1 MSEPPSAAERVVLD
15 WLAARQ
21 DAMLALLEALVN
33 LDSPSADKAG
43 VDAVGDRIIAFLDGH
58 AIAHDIVADGRY
70 GNAILAAVGGGGGG
84 LPARPTLLLGH
95 RDTVFPRGEAARRPF
110 RLADGRC
117 YGPGCADMKSGLV
130 MNAFVL
136 AAFKALPPGKPGAGT
151 PLVGLFTGDE
161 EIGSPFSRAVIE
173 RTARSA
179 RAVFN
184 AEPSRP
190 GSGAAGSG
198 AAGSGAAGSGA
209 AGSGAA
215 GGKVVIG
222 RKGGLFMRLDVT
234 GKAAHAGANFADG
247 VSAIEEIARKIIA
260 LHALTDLDK
269 GVTLNVGIVAGGQT
283 VNTVAPNA
291 SAEFDLRFIHLA
303 DRDAAMAAIERIV
316 AAHHLAGASA
326 KLEVVAEF
334 LPLVQSEQSRRL
346 YEHYVACAGAL
357 GIDIEGIHT
366 GGCADSGFAANV
378 GAATLCATGPTGARA
393 HSPEEYVEIASIVP
407 RAQTLALA
415 ILRMDANAGL

>member
-33 LDSPSADKAG
+33 LDSPSNDKAG
-43 VDAVGDRIIAFLDGH
+43 VDAVGDRVIAFLDEH

-84 LPARPTLLLGH
+84 LPARPILLMGH

-190 GSGAAGSG
+190 GSNAAGSG
-198 AAGSGAAGSGA
+198 AA
-209 AGSGAA
+209 
-215 GGKVVIG
+215 GKVVIG

-283 VNTVAPNA
+283 VNTVAPSA
-291 SAEFDLRFIHLA
+291 SAEFDLRFIHPA

-316 AAHHLAGASA
+316 ATHHLAGASA
-326 KLEVVAEF
+326 KLEVVADF
-334 LPLVQSEQSRRL
+334 LPLVQSEPSRRL
-346 YEHYVACAGAL
+346 YEHYVACASAL

-366 GGCADSGFAANV
+366 GGCADSGFAASV

-393 HSPEEYVEIASIVP
+393 HSPDEYVEIASLVP

-415 ILRMDANAGL
+415 VLRMDAAL